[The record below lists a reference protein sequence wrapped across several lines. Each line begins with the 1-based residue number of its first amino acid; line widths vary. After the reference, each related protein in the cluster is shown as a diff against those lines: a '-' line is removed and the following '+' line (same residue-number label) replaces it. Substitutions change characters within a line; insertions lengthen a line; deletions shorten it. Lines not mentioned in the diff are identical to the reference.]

1 MKEFKYTF
9 AVARG
14 VVFEVNY
21 YTLGSNKS
29 AHFTTSAGQ
38 FNRPRTD
45 YNQCGQAQETLLK
58 GNFKAYNFYKKWD
71 KFHLKD
77 LTPAIYTALVRDI
90 EQLKKDYPHFV
101 EGDSFNDAVR
111 AERAFRGITL

>member
-14 VVFEVNY
+14 IVFEVNY

-29 AHFTTSAGQ
+29 AHFSTSAGQ

-45 YNQCGQAQETLLK
+45 YNQCGQAQDSLLT
-58 GNFKAYNFYKKWD
+58 GKARTFWKKWD
-71 KFHLKD
+71 KHHLKD
-77 LTPAIYTALVRDI
+77 LSPATHAELLKDI
-90 EQLKKDYPHFV
+90 EQLKRDYPHFV
-101 EGDSFNDAVR
+101 EGDRFSDAVA
-111 AERAFRGITL
+111 AERAFRGVKLA